1 MALIKRL
8 QEQLFLSINK
18 GGFVFLIAASI
29 AVGQLG
35 VSLYLPAIP
44 GIGND
49 LNASSSLM
57 AMTLTVY
64 FAGFAFFNLFSGPF
78 SDALGRRFMIL
89 RGLEVYGLG
98 TLLCALATDI
108 TMLLAGRTL
117 QAFGAG
123 VAPVVGKAMI
133 QDSSSDNRTV
143 VLMGWLG
150 AAISITP
157 AVAPFIGGIIT
168 EHLKWQWTFWS
179 LLIFNALVWLLN
191 FSLLSETIS
200 HPPSRRI
207 LLVSVFKTYREFLGN
222 RVYVGYLL
230 TLGAC
235 FGGLGAYYTA
245 SPFIFIRDFQ
255 LSPSLYGLITL
266 IIATGFIIGNLSA
279 GRLTRSRCSHRLIY
293 IGGILVFMGALAI
306 FCIPRGFVTAAS
318 ILVMTFIFS
327 VGFGIIFPIV
337 TKEALGCYVDRAGAA
352 AALLGFFQLG
362 VSALSSL
369 AVGFLQSQGMSSYNA
384 LAIIMFLCA
393 ILAVA
398 SIYIIH
404 RRR

>member
-1 MALIKRL
+1 MIKSL
-8 QEQLFLSINK
+8 QQKLFVSIDK

-44 GIGND
+44 GIGHD
-49 LNASSSLM
+49 LNISASLM

-89 RGLEVYGLG
+89 RGLEVYGIG
-98 TLLCALATDI
+98 TLLCAVSTDI

-133 QDSSSDNRTV
+133 QDASSGDRTV
-143 VLMGWLG
+143 ILMGWLG

-157 AVAPFIGGIIT
+157 AVAPFLGGLIT
-168 EHLKWQWTFWS
+168 EHLRWQWTFWS

-191 FSLLSETIS
+191 FSLLSETLS

-207 LLVSVFKTYREFLGN
+207 PLVSVFKTYREFLGN
-222 RVYVGYLL
+222 RVYIGYIL

-245 SPFIFIRDFQ
+245 SPFIFIRDFH
-255 LSPSLYGLITL
+255 LSPTLYGLITL
-266 IIATGFIIGNLSA
+266 IVAIGFIIGNLGT
-279 GRLTRSRCSHRLIY
+279 GRLSRSRWSHSILY
-293 IGGILVFMGALAI
+293 IGEILLLAGALGILFM
-306 FCIPRGFVTAAS
+306 PRGFITVAT
-318 ILVMTFIFS
+318 ILVTIFLFS
-327 VGFGIIFPIV
+327 TGFGIIFPIA
-337 TKEALGCYVDRAGAA
+337 TKEALGCYIARAGAA

-362 VSALSSL
+362 GSALSSL

-384 LAIIMFLCA
+384 MALIMFLCA
-393 ILAVA
+393 VFAVA
-398 SIYIIH
+398 SIHSIN
-404 RRR
+404 RSR

>member
-1 MALIKRL
+1 MIKNL
-8 QEQLFLSINK
+8 QQKLLVSIDK
-18 GGFVFLIAASI
+18 GGFVLLIAASI

-44 GIGND
+44 GIGHD
-49 LNASSSLM
+49 LNISASLM

-89 RGLEVYGLG
+89 RGLEVYGIG
-98 TLLCALATDI
+98 TLLCAISTDI

-133 QDSSSDNRTV
+133 QDASAEDRTV

-157 AVAPFIGGIIT
+157 AVAPFLGGIIT
-168 EHLKWQWTFWS
+168 EHLPWQWTFWS
-179 LLIFNALVWLLN
+179 LLMFNALVWLLN
-191 FSLLSETIS
+191 FSLLSETLS

-207 LLVSVFKTYREFLGN
+207 PLGSVFKTYREFLGN
-222 RVYVGYLL
+222 RVYIGYIL
-230 TLGAC
+230 TLSAC

-245 SPFIFIRDFQ
+245 SPFIFIRDFH
-255 LSPSLYGLITL
+255 LSPTLYGLITL
-266 IIATGFIIGNLSA
+266 VVAIGFIIGNLTA
-279 GRLTRSRCSHRLIY
+279 GLLSRSRWSHSMLY
-293 IGGILVFMGALAI
+293 IGEILLLAGALGILFM
-306 FCIPRGFVTAAS
+306 PRGFITVAM
-318 ILVMTFIFS
+318 ILVTIFLFS
-327 VGFGIIFPIV
+327 TGFGIIFPIA
-337 TKEALGCYVDRAGAA
+337 TKEALGCYVSRAGAA

-362 VSALSSL
+362 GSALSSL
-369 AVGFLQSQGMSSYNA
+369 VVGFLQSQGMSSYNA
-384 LAIIMFLCA
+384 MALIMFLCA
-393 ILAVA
+393 CFAVV
-398 SIYIIH
+398 SIYSIN
-404 RRR
+404 RSR